1 LLGCTYEECP
11 DDYAKASPITHVD
24 SDIVPPLV
32 WHGTEDPIMDVEDA
46 NKYIEEVEDAGVDV
60 TAVIEEGAGHAE
72 TGSEYWEAEHQYLTD
87 KLS

>member
-1 LLGCTYEECP
+1 
-11 DDYAKASPITHVD
+11 
-24 SDIVPPLV
+24 
-32 WHGTEDPIMDVEDA
+32 MDVEDA